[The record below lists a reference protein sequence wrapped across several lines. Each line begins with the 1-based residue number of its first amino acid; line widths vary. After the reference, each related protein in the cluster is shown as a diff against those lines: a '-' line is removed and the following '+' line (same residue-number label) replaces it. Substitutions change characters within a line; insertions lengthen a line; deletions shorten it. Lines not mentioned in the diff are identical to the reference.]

1 MRADCGAVRPLASVC
16 WDWGQQYEQLI
27 RSIRSGGWES
37 DDPANESAVSYWWG
51 MSSGVVDVRL
61 ADTVPAGVRK
71 LAEILQRDIRMS
83 ILNPFDQV
91 DMQIDDLAENPL
103 DPFLLPAVLLLLV
116 LGGLERFL
124 NYRMQMI
131 PFAKASAA

>member
-1 MRADCGAVRPLASVC
+1 MDRRGDPSAAGDQPRGGGRAHVHHRRRA
-16 WDWGQQYEQLI
+16 EQAADVAQ
-27 RSIRSGGWES
+27 S
-37 DDPANESAVSYWWG
+37 ESASQKRRVYQ
-51 MSSGVVDVRL
+51 M
-61 ADTVPAGVRK
+61 
-71 LAEILQRDIRMS
+71 
-83 ILNPFDQV
+83 LNPFDQV